1 VLGVLRGVAARL
13 HAAVRAAVAARP
25 PPDGLAPD
33 QSVAAGEYRLM
44 FAPDGALLRAD
55 ERFRAWW
62 SAHYGD
68 VPETSDELL
77 AALRRAAPGTAVA
90 RHLLPV
96 NLALAGLQCSE
107 VLAMRTPRGRRRI
120 QVRAA
125 PVMDRGGRVHGAV
138 TIWRDLGWPSVPA
151 TWARLTGSSESTSS
165 N

>member
-13 HAAVRAAVAARP
+13 RAVARAALAGRP
-25 PPDGLAPD
+25 ALDGLAPD
-33 QSVAAGEYRLM
+33 ECVAGEYRLV
-44 FAPDGALLRAD
+44 FARDGALQRAD

-68 VPETSDELL
+68 VPETTDELL

-90 RHLLPV
+90 RQLLPV
-96 NLALAGLQCSE
+96 NLALAGLPCSE
-107 VLAMRTPRGRRRI
+107 LLAMRTPRGRRRI

-125 PVMDRGGRVHGAV
+125 PVMDRGGRVRGAV

-151 TWARLTGSSESTSS
+151 TWVRLTTPNESASS